1 MVLGE
6 NENEHLADSSTLV
19 VALFEV
25 PVPFLG
31 SLEGEGAVK
40 ASPQFY
46 RCCLES
52 LCRKAVCKIYCNDWR
67 ICGR

>member
-6 NENEHLADSSTLV
+6 DKNEHFADSSTLV

-25 PVPFLG
+25 TVPFLG

-40 ASPQFY
+40 VSPQFY
-46 RCCLES
+46 TYCLES
-52 LCRKAVCKIYCNDWR
+52 LRRKVVLKIHCNYWR